1 MTATMSYQ
9 YPPPSSGSDLDMNSN
24 MMNNNYHLPVVG
36 QQPQQNSQPYAK
48 HSPPSKTRVA
58 TVASK
63 NAKMRRSASTP
74 NVRGQAA
81 SDAAALSA
89 EKRRNKLGYH
99 RTSVACG

>member
-1 MTATMSYQ
+1 VIDTMSYQ
-9 YPPPSSGSDLDMNSN
+9 YPPPSSGPDLDLNSN
-24 MMNNNYHLPVVG
+24 MMNNNYHLPAVG
-36 QQPQQNSQPYAK
+36 QLPQQHSQPYAK
-48 HSPPSKTRVA
+48 HSPTSKIRA
-58 TVASK
+58 TNVASK

-89 EKRRNKLGYH
+89 EKKRNKLGYH